1 MEIQK
6 NMRALQ
12 RMMYEV
18 NRPKISS
25 IPNFDLSPP
34 ERGNAKNSTTSD
46 PKVVKID
53 KRIPVASINND
64 NSKVVMTSHSKKKK
78 STKKRRRSISV
89 DIGTINPPLNELSDS
104 DGEKSGHNPKSS
116 GSIGGKGA
124 YKSKYASRRRSSKKK
139 DSTNGFDE
147 LISHYHPTDKSKDI
161 PKN

>member
-1 MEIQK
+1 
-6 NMRALQ
+6 
-12 RMMYEV
+12 MYDF
-18 NRPKISS
+18 NRPKISN

-64 NSKVVMTSHSKKKK
+64 NSKVVTTSHSKKK

-89 DIGTINPPLNELSDS
+89 DIDTINPPLNELSDS

-116 GSIGGKGA
+116 GSIGRKGA
-124 YKSKYASRRRSSKKK
+124 YKSKHTGRRRSSKKK
-139 DSTNGFDE
+139 DATNGFDD
-147 LISHYHPTDKSKDI
+147 LISHYYPTDKSKDI